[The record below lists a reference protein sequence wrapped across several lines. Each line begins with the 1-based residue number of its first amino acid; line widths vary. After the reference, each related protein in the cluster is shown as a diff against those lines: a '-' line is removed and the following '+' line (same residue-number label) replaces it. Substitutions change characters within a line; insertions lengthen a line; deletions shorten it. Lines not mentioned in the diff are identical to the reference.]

1 VHRTPLIAVL
11 IVSAGI
17 AGPGS
22 AQTLPSGWSSP
33 SPASYRHDA
42 SGLTFGSR
50 LARFDLAMP
59 PEVLDRGA
67 ASAISYLGASGS
79 KLTVYVSPGGPPAA
93 PADESEFFDAIAGI
107 LQMLPAVEAESVGTF
122 ALAEDG
128 RENQGRI
135 ATFRF
140 KAQDRVMGTTLIVVA
155 ARRHILK
162 LRATYAFA
170 DEQKTLVHVGEA
182 LSRLLGQDIELITR
196 PAR

>member
-1 VHRTPLIAVL
+1 MKQLAGFALALGAV
-11 IVSAGI
+11 VNAW
-17 AGPGS
+17 
-22 AQTLPSGWSSP
+22 AQSLPPGWSSP
-33 SPASYRHDA
+33 FPASYRHDA

-59 PEVLDRGA
+59 PEVLDKDG
-67 ASAISYLGASGS
+67 ASAISYLGAAAS
-79 KLTVYVSPGGPPAA
+79 KLTIYVLPPGRLAP

-122 ALAEDG
+122 VLAEDG
-128 RENQGRI
+128 RETQGRI

-140 KAQDRVMGTTLIVVA
+140 KAQERVMGTMLIVVA

-162 LRATYAFA
+162 FRATYAFA
-170 DEQKTLVHVGEA
+170 EEQKTLVHVGEA
-182 LSRLLGQDIELITR
+182 LSELLGQDIELITR